1 MRALSIALTIAACSG
16 AVDEVTTTPAT
27 GGKADGLSNGCS
39 RPAMFIMGTPRN
51 FGVAPGGPLAMSCVN
66 GQWEVT
72 EIFAGTGNV
81 FAAGGFQFHSTG
93 AWGSGQNW
101 GDNRP
106 TDGVA
111 DLFGEDI
118 VVTQPGT
125 YQIVLDDR
133 TLAYQLQRQ
142 PSPCD
147 SPTMFLRGTFNGW
160 GKQDMFC
167 VGANQWA
174 AIVMFIGASET
185 YKFDARGDW
194 SINWGDY
201 QSDGIADRGGWNIR
215 APGAGRYLV
224 TFDAS
229 TGAYALRLVSAACA
243 WPTMFVRGTF
253 NGWGT
258 TAMECENGHYA
269 INIDGGRGASYK
281 FDAYGDW
288 ALNWGDDNGD
298 LRGDQNGANI
308 LVVGQHHLH
317 FYNDAHFAY
326 DTHQ

>member
-1 MRALSIALTIAACSG
+1 MRTAIVLWILTGCSG
-16 AVDEVTTTPAT
+16 PMESGVTNSPNV

-51 FGVAPGGPLAMSCVN
+51 FGVAPGGPLAMSCNN
-66 GQWEVT
+66 GRWEAT

-93 AWGSGQNW
+93 DWSNGQNW

-106 TDGVA
+106 TDGTA

-118 VVTQPGT
+118 VITQPGT
-125 YQIVLDDR
+125 YRIVLDDR
-133 TLAYQLQRQ
+133 TNAYQLLRQ
-142 PSPCD
+142 PSQCGA
-147 SPTMFLRGTFNGW
+147 STMFLRGSFNGW

-174 AIVMFIGASET
+174 AIAMFIGGSET
-185 YKFDARGDW
+185 YKFDTGDW
-194 SINWGDY
+194 STNWGDN
-201 QSDGIADRGGWNIR
+201 QSDGIADRNGWDIR
-215 APGAGRYLV
+215 APGSGRYLV

-229 TGAYALRLVSAACA
+229 SGAYALRLVSAACA
-243 WPTMFVRGTF
+243 WPTMYVRGTF

-269 INIDGGRGASYK
+269 INIDGGGGSDYK

-288 ALNWGDDNGD
+288 SLNWGDNNGD
-298 LRGDQNGANI
+298 LHGDPNGANI
-308 LVVGQHHLH
+308 HVSGTHHLH
-317 FYNDAHFAY
+317 FYNDARYAY